1 MPKHWTRVFAV
12 AGLLLA
18 GCQSGMLPK
27 STVAPGVAATTAE
40 PAAAGKTASADSPR
54 IEPGDFAEGYRQPK
68 GSAIPP
74 GIPTGRSLQ
83 TSAVKQVSAVK

>member
-1 MPKHWTRVFAV
+1 MSKHWTRVIAV

-27 STVAPGVAATTAE
+27 TPAAPGVAAATADSA
-40 PAAAGKTASADSPR
+40 PASKTASAEAPR
-54 IEPGDFAEGYRQPK
+54 VEPGDFAEGYRQPK

-74 GIPTGRSLQ
+74 RIPMAKSLHS
-83 TSAVKQVSAVK
+83 SAVKQASAVK